1 MPASTRSTSVILQAS
16 RAQETLVR
24 FLVTAAVIA
33 GFAVVLANY
42 GPDFSNVWRYRSTY
56 IKGLGVT
63 LLVGFLAY
71 ALALVLGLVVATA
84 RLSRRVWARHLADL
98 YVELV
103 RGTPLLA
110 QIMIWRYGVAVMLGI
125 HSKIAVGVLS
135 LAVFA
140 AAYIGEIIRA
150 GIQSVDRGQLEAARS
165 LGLSRWQT
173 LRTVVLPQ
181 ALRRMIPPL
190 TSELINVVKDS
201 SLLMVIGV
209 GELMWSARAA
219 GAASYDYFEGFLLA
233 AAAYLVVTFSLSMF
247 TRHLER
253 RLGRSERQGVHL

>member
-1 MPASTRSTSVILQAS
+1 MPASTRSTSVIPQAN
-16 RAQETLVR
+16 RAQEILVR
-24 FLVTAAVIA
+24 VLVTAAVAI
-33 GFAVVLANY
+33 GIAVVLLNY
-42 GPDFSNVWRYRSTY
+42 GPDFRGVWGYRESFA
-56 IKGLGVT
+56 KGLGIT
-63 LLVGFLAY
+63 LLVALSAY
-71 ALALVLGLVVATA
+71 ALALVLGVVVAMG
-84 RLSRRVWARHLADL
+84 RLSRRVWARHLSDL
-98 YVELV
+98 YVELI

-110 QIMIWRYGVAVMLGI
+110 QIMIWRYGIAVMLGVQD
-125 HSKIAVGVLS
+125 KISVGILS

-150 GIQSVDRGQLEAARS
+150 GIQSIDRGQLEAARS

-201 SLLMVIGV
+201 SLLMIIGV
-209 GELMWSARAA
+209 GELMYSARTA
-219 GAASYDYFEGFLLA
+219 GAATYEYFEAFLLA
-233 AAAYLVVTFSLSMF
+233 TAAYLVVTISLSML

-253 RLGRSERQGVHL
+253 RLGRTERQGVYL